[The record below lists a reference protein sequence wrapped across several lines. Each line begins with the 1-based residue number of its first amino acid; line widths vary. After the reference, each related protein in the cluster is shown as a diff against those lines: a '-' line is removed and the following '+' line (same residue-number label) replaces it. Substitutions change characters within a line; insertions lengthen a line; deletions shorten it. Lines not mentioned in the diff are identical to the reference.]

1 MITLVFL
8 SYHSAH
14 HIKRIVKNTDS
25 KYKIIVIENSSDY
38 LLKNEIEKKYSNVH
52 VEVCRENLGFS
63 KGMNLGISLSKTPY
77 VFLNPSDVDI
87 SNKVLDSLNN
97 IIKHFDDFA
106 MLSPV
111 YEDRSIHS
119 NFFVWNKKGPDKI
132 INTQDEN
139 FTLKEVDFID
149 GTIIINKKKN

>member
-14 HIKRIVKNTDS
+14 HIKRIVKNTDT
-25 KYKIIVIENSSDY
+25 KYKIIVIENSSDT
-38 LLKNEIEKKYSNVH
+38 LLKNEIEKKYTNVH
-52 VEVCRENLGFS
+52 VEVCKENLGFS

-87 SNKVLDSLNN
+87 SNKVLDSLSN

-106 MLSPV
+106 MLFS
-111 YEDRSIHS
+111 
-119 NFFVWNKKGPDKI
+119 G
-132 INTQDEN
+132 
-139 FTLKEVDFID
+139 L
-149 GTIIINKKKN
+149 